1 MIVGKYFDL
10 ILNSLVAGTPRKISG
25 PRARDLLGLL
35 EMQLALVCG
44 GRDKRGGPTLTFPAS
59 TSREKAR
66 PEDYSRLLHYLT
78 LVPRFVWKKA
88 VSSFLRPQW
97 WSAPGNSNRFE
108 ALLCPHLPCFKH
120 KVSPSWHILTMPSFR
135 WWRRWQLLIS
145 IGGDPLQMVHRGA
158 GAEIQ
163 SNIWTNLIF
172 SGTNMEKWR
181 FVVNCRNSISDQR
194 KYINV
199 YLKVVCWLTRWSK
212 KTSETW
218 FGKSFKFLSI

>member
-25 PRARDLLGLL
+25 PRARDLMGLL

-88 VSSFLRPQW
+88 VSSFLRQRPQW

-108 ALLCPHLPCFKH
+108 ALLCPRTPPLFQTQSFTLVTHFDDAFLPMVETMTIIDQYWRKPT
-120 KVSPSWHILTMPSFR
+120 SDGSQRSWS
-135 WWRRWQLLIS
+135 
-145 IGGDPLQMVHRGA
+145 
-158 GAEIQ
+158 
-163 SNIWTNLIF
+163 
-172 SGTNMEKWR
+172 
-181 FVVNCRNSISDQR
+181 RNS
-194 KYINV
+194 K
-199 YLKVVCWLTRWSK
+199 
-212 KTSETW
+212 
-218 FGKSFKFLSI
+218 

>member
-108 ALLCPHLPCFKH
+108 ALLCPRTSPVSNTKFHPRDTFWRCLPS
-120 KVSPSWHILTMPSFR
+120 VSDGGDDDNYWSALAETHFR
-135 WWRRWQLLIS
+135 WFTEELEQKFKVIFGQIWYFLEQIWRSGGLL
-145 IGGDPLQMVHRGA
+145 
-158 GAEIQ
+158 
-163 SNIWTNLIF
+163 
-172 SGTNMEKWR
+172 
-181 FVVNCRNSISDQR
+181 
-194 KYINV
+194 
-199 YLKVVCWLTRWSK
+199 
-212 KTSETW
+212 
-218 FGKSFKFLSI
+218 